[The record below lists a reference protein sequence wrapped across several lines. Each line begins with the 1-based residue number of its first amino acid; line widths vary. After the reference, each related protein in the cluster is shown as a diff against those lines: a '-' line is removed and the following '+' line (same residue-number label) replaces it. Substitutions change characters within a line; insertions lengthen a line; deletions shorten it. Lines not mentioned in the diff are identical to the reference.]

1 MRRLI
6 RRRKC
11 RQEKPMSTYNKLLTS
26 SLVVIASLWISWSY
40 ILATVSLVMYGNTDP
55 LSTLSEEVC
64 RTVIATVLGYC
75 AKALFENISKYG
87 FKTESSA
94 ETESAEDSFSEDEFA
109 G

>member
-1 MRRLI
+1 MRRI
-6 RRRKC
+6 FKRRK
-11 RQEKPMSTYNKLLTS
+11 RFKEKTMATYNKLLTS
-26 SLVVIASLWISWSY
+26 SLVVMAAVWISWSY
-40 ILATVSLVMYGNTDP
+40 ILATTSLLMYGNADP

-87 FKTESSA
+87 FKPGDSGDEPTE
-94 ETESAEDSFSEDEFA
+94 TYSEDEYA